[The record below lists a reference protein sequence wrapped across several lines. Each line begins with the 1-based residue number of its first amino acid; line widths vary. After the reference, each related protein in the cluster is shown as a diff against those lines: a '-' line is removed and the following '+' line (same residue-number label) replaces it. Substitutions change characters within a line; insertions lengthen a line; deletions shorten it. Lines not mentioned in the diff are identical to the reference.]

1 MVEKEKI
8 GSREVV
14 KFRNLIKLE
23 ETFGLPEKKSSMM
36 KVLDIIESFPKKN
49 AIPKRERIRSASN
62 MFGRSLEAAF
72 DVMYPYLLQGDK
84 IVFPG
89 GYFSI
94 QLKDVAS
101 TVGPDVKY
109 NISVKGQV
117 IAFVLDLSPYYVA
130 HMFKR
135 GFKRLH
141 MIKRTKKIKKCKNPI
156 QINVYEYANKNN
168 IIYEKV

>member
-8 GSREVV
+8 GSREVI
-14 KFRNLIKLE
+14 KFKNLIKIE
-23 ETFGLPEKKSSMM
+23 DTFGLPEKKSSLK
-36 KVLDIIESFPKKN
+36 KVIDIIETFPKKTTV
-49 AIPKRERIRSASN
+49 PKVERARSAPN
-62 MFGRSLEAAF
+62 MLGRSLEAAF

-94 QLKDVAS
+94 QLKDVANAA
-101 TVGPDVKY
+101 GPGVKY
-109 NISVKGQV
+109 NIEVKGQV
-117 IAFVLDLSPYYVA
+117 IAFVLDLSPYYVSN
-130 HMFKR
+130 MFQR

-141 MIKRTKKIKKCKNPI
+141 MIKRMKKIKKCKDPVPTS
-156 QINVYEYANKNN
+156 VYEYANKNN